1 MISRGSLPRVFAC
14 VLLGRIV
21 LRRGCCPHPTPLA
34 WLHRRFRA
42 NGWVVDLR
50 RRRPRPIWSR
60 RSRGAPASPTR
71 NRAGSV
77 CPTPT
82 PTRTLTVA
90 PPSCQSSLEP
100 ALPSGGP
107 RPCHRFPYRLAP
119 SCVSVGRF
127 SCSCLS
133 SERCP
138 APAHHRSWRPS
149 PAICRGSPTRPA
161 ARRSAS
167 ATTAPHWLHIH
178 PSLPFLCRL

>member
-21 LRRGCCPHPTPLA
+21 LRRGCCSHPTPLA

-71 NRAGSV
+71 NRAGSI

-82 PTRTLTVA
+82 PTRTPTVA
-90 PPSCQSSLEP
+90 LPPASPRWNQYLPLVVHVPATASLTT
-100 ALPSGGP
+100 GP
-107 RPCHRFPYRLAP
+107 V
-119 SCVSVGRF
+119 CVSVGRF